1 MEFSEHISRTCFWKR
16 DFKIEL
22 LEPVFQNWFLYF
34 QNLFWNSNSQSYFY
48 IFKIHSE
55 KLILKVILYLQYR
68 TDILRIWWSAKSKWG
83 VQEVIANFKSYL
95 PNATNTYIYSPR
107 YYQNKVSGVK
117 NMNLMNN
124 YSSSP
129 IKFDYIKF
137 LIKAMDLF

>member
-1 MEFSEHISRTCFWKR
+1 
-16 DFKIEL
+16 
-22 LEPVFQNWFLYF
+22 
-34 QNLFWNSNSQSYFY
+34 
-48 IFKIHSE
+48 
-55 KLILKVILYLQYR
+55 
-68 TDILRIWWSAKSKWG
+68 